1 MEEERVDLRVFDDLE
16 KLKREEILKDV
27 SSKFKEIE

>member
-1 MEEERVDLRVFDDLE
+1 MEVERVDLRVFDDLE
-16 KLKREEILKDV
+16 KLKKDEILQDI